1 MVGWKQRSS
10 ETGRY
15 LSGHDVGPRDTVTGR
30 FISRSTSMDKKK
42 IDLKVNL
49 PEGDKPKSVVPN
61 LPQQNNKGTDYDR
74 AAAGVDAL

>member
-42 IDLKVNL
+42 IDLKENL
-49 PEGDKPKSVVPN
+49 PE
-61 LPQQNNKGTDYDR
+61 QNNKVADYDR
-74 AAAGVDAL
+74 AAAGVDALG